1 MARKRADCTTYM
13 GDGTVGTWDA
23 VAEEMGWGHKSRTTR
38 NEYESG
44 RAQRTVVEDEYAAR
58 SMVVG
63 YMVPVEARKC
73 RSRHVQMDE
82 RTRAGKQD

>member
-1 MARKRADCTTYM
+1 M
-13 GDGTVGTWDA
+13 GDRVVGARNA
-23 VAEEMGWGHKSRTTR
+23 VAEEMGWGHESRSPG

-44 RAQRTVVEDEYAAR
+44 CAQRTMVEDEYAAGC
-58 SMVVG
+58 MVVG
-63 YMVPVEARKC
+63 YMVSVKARKC